1 MNNKERRNKI
11 SSLNKSIQKDSLW
24 KRIITANSK
33 WDDKDEFLDVI
44 YWARQILG
52 IILGIVW
59 GLIPLR
65 GFIGLA
71 LFAITNAGTLY
82 LYIVNFQCVDEDD
95 YGGTF
100 EMAKEG
106 FMTSFAAFLVTWIMI
121 YSGLYFD

>member
-1 MNNKERRNKI
+1 MNKEKRNKT
-11 SSLNKSIQKDSLW
+11 SLLNKPVQKEPLL
-24 KRIITANSK
+24 KRILTAKSK

-59 GLIPLR
+59 GFIPLR

-71 LFAITNAGTLY
+71 LFALTNAGLLY
-82 LYIVNFQCVDEDD
+82 LYIVNYQCVDEDE

-106 FMTSFAAFLVTWIMI
+106 FMTSFAAFLVTWIII
-121 YSGLYFD
+121 YSGLYYD